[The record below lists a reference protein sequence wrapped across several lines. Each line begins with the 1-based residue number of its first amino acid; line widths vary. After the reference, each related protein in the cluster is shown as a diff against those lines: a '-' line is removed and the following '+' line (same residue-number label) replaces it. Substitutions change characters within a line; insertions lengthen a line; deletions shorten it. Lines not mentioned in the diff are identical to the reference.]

1 MIMNGN
7 AYSLFKALLSVGVCV
22 RVYLG
27 YSSGSRPHVL
37 SVDEDVHSVIAAPLH
52 THTVP
57 NLTNNHI
64 Q

>member
-1 MIMNGN
+1 MAMHTRCLKQFECAG
-7 AYSLFKALLSVGVCV
+7 V

-37 SVDEDVHSVIAAPLH
+37 SVNENVHSVIAAPLH